1 MYPETG
7 LPDAWERIWTPHRSK
22 YLKNAR
28 KDGTVEQACPF
39 CYAHTADSEYDLVV
53 KRGESAYVVLNLY
66 PYNAGHLL
74 ITPYRHFADITTA
87 SDDEMLEMNH
97 LTQQAMKVLRQA
109 AGAQGFNIGINQGAI
124 AGTSVADHLHQHI
137 VPRWGGDTNFM
148 PVIGRAKAMN
158 QLLEETRE
166 LLKSAWA
173 DL

>member
-7 LPDAWERIWTPHRSK
+7 LPDAWQRIWTPHRSK
-22 YLKNAR
+22 YLSNAR
-28 KDGTVEQACPF
+28 KDGTVEQPCPF
-39 CYAHTADSEYDLVV
+39 CSAHTAESEYDLVV
-53 KRGESAYVVLNLY
+53 KRGEKCYVVLNLY

-74 ITPYRHFADITTA
+74 ITPFRHFPDITTA
-87 SDDEMLEMNH
+87 HEDELLEMNH

-158 QLLEETRE
+158 QLLEDTRE